1 MESQKVRHD
10 WATELNWWSDGT
22 RCHDLRFWELSFYD
36 VDDVTFPFVLFN
48 LEVQIGATWWHWW
61 IPATRN
67 LRTYSS
73 FTCSISR
80 TLDTAKISLWVK
92 LGSQNSASWN
102 PLLVVLNS
110 FFFFLMLIPWFQR
123 EICNMAK
130 IHILKDSLLLCDSFF
145 YWRCVS
151 VSLLQCSNYAPKDS
165 WIVTH
170 WFRRLHDLV
179 VKCSSLSS
187 WIE

>member
-48 LEVQIGATWWHWW
+48 LEVQIGATWW

-73 FTCSISR
+73 FICSISR

-92 LGSQNSASWN
+92 LGSQNSAAWN

-110 FFFFLMLIPWFQR
+110 FFFFLMHHSLISERNLQHGKNTHSEGFTSSSMWQF
-123 EICNMAK
+123 
-130 IHILKDSLLLCDSFF
+130 LLLKMCLCFLA
-145 YWRCVS
+145 S
-151 VSLLQCSNYAPKDS
+151 V
-165 WIVTH
+165 
-170 WFRRLHDLV
+170 
-179 VKCSSLSS
+179 
-187 WIE
+187 